1 MDLKRYYRDVLIVVT
16 IALLLSAGG
25 IAFMRRDATPT
36 VSETSSR
43 HDASVSLAS
52 AEKTESSAT
61 PAPAPTDNDLI
72 ARRDLFRPLV
82 EAPSPPAPPM
92 AETKKPPAPTP
103 PAPTPPPFRPMPMQP
118 LTQERIAFT
127 GFVKLGSERYAVIEN
142 LTLGETRTVRGG
154 DTAFGY
160 RVERIE
166 EDAVTL
172 ERGGSALRLAIGENK
187 PERGGARLAGGVSG
201 ANVQSSALASLPPNL
216 QSVVGQVL
224 PAGGEVRRVRTD
236 TENGQPVYRVE
247 KRVDGLEYEV
257 RMTPDGRVVRMQAQ
271 MRYNDVPPTVLS
283 SANAALAGY
292 TINQRDTPRLYER
305 DGQRYYEIEVRRKR
319 TGSGLAHRPG
329 RQGDRAGLTFARASA
344 TILARIMQRCSHAQ
358 HALLRRQPGRAAQAF
373 CGRVR

>member
-1 MDLKRYYRDVLIVVT
+1 MNLKRHYRDAVIVVI
-16 IALLLSAGG
+16 IALLLSVSG
-25 IAFMRRDATPT
+25 IAFMRREAAPT
-36 VSETSSR
+36 VSETPSLP
-43 HDASVSLAS
+43 DASVLLAS
-52 AEKTESSAT
+52 TEKTPPPATPT
-61 PAPAPTDNDLI
+61 PAPVDNDLI

-82 EAPSPPAPPM
+82 EPPARPAPPM
-92 AETKKPPAPTP
+92 EETKKQPAPTP
-103 PAPTPPPFRPMPMQP
+103 PAPTPPTSRPMPMQP

-142 LTLGETRTVRGG
+142 MTLGETRTVRGG

-172 ERGGSALRLAIGENK
+172 ERDGNTLHLAIGENK
-187 PERGGARLAGGVSG
+187 PERGSVRLAGGVRG
-201 ANVQSSALASLPPNL
+201 ANLQSSALASLPPNL

-257 RMTPDGRVVRMQAQ
+257 RMTPDGRVVRMAAQ
-271 MRYNDVPPTVLS
+271 MRYNDVPPAVLS

-292 TINQRDTPRLYER
+292 TINPRDIPRLHER
-305 DGQRYYEIEVRRKR
+305 NGERYYEIEVR
-319 TGSGLAHRPG
+319 AENG
-329 RQGDRAGLTFARASA
+329 REVDL
-344 TILARIMQRCSHAQ
+344 RIA
-358 HALLRRQPGRAAQAF
+358 PD
-373 CGRVR
+373 GRVIGRD